1 MDEPVII
8 AVIAFMMLLVFLLSS
23 LWVAVSLALVAVL
36 GFHIWL
42 GNSGLTPF
50 VPFEATNSF
59 ILTAIP
65 LFIFM
70 GEILVHCGIS
80 EMLYRGASRWLAWAP
95 GGLLHSNI
103 GACAFFAAISGSSP
117 ATAATIGTVA
127 LPALKKRGYDTK
139 LSLGS
144 LAAGGTLGILIPP
157 SISLIVYGYLAE
169 VSVGKLFAGGI
180 LPGIILSGM
189 FIAYIGIRAIKNPK
203 IAPKEIEFSAKGLVL
218 SFLDFWPFIILMII
232 VLGGIF
238 GGIVTPTEAAALGTS
253 VALLIALG
261 MRRLTW
267 RILRNALMGALETSC
282 MIMFIVWAAK
292 LVATFLAVMQVPA
305 AFSEMILG
313 SELPPIAIL
322 LLIYLLYL
330 FLGCFVDGLSAMIMT
345 MTTILPII
353 VALGFDVI
361 WFGVVLTVLI
371 EVGMLTPPVGVNLFV
386 IQGLSKRPL
395 GEVISGSVPFW
406 LIMLL
411 GLALFTWWPGSVLWL
426 SNLLMGS

>member
-1 MDEPVII
+1 MDDPII
-8 AVIAFMMLLVFLLSS
+8 VAVVVFTLLLIFLLSS
-23 LWVAVSLALVAVL
+23 LWVAAGLALVAVL
-36 GFHIWL
+36 GFHFYL
-42 GNSGLTPF
+42 GSSGLTPWI
-50 VPFEATNSF
+50 PFEATNSF

-70 GEILVHCGIS
+70 GEILVHCGVS

-127 LPALKKRGYDTK
+127 LPALAKRGYDTK

-169 VSVGKLFAGGI
+169 VSVGRLFAGGVI
-180 LPGIILSGM
+180 PGIILSGM
-189 FIAYIGIRAIKNPK
+189 FMAYIGIRAIKNPQ
-203 IAPKEIEFSAKGLVL
+203 IAPKETAFSLIGLVL
-218 SFLDFWPFIILMII
+218 AFKDFWPIIILMTI

-238 GGIVTPTEAAALGTS
+238 GGLVTPTEAAALGAS
-253 VALLIALG
+253 SALLIALG

-267 RILRNALMGALETSC
+267 RILRAALLSALETSC

-292 LVATFLAVMQVPA
+292 LVATLLAVMHVPA
-305 AFSEMILG
+305 AFSMLILG
-313 SELPPIAIL
+313 SGLNKIVIL

-330 FLGCFVDGLSAMIMT
+330 FLGCFIDGLSAMIMT
-345 MTTILPII
+345 MSTVLPIMSS
-353 VALGFDVI
+353 LGFDLI

-371 EVGMLTPPVGVNLFV
+371 EVGMLTPPMGVNLFV

-395 GEVISGSVPFW
+395 GEVITGSVPFF
-406 LIMLL
+406 LIMIL
-411 GLALFTWWPGSVLWL
+411 GIGVFTIWPGSILWL
-426 SNLLMGS
+426 SSLVAGS